1 MSRPHPGRIFL
12 IGKVILD
19 DCTLLRER
27 TRTYSY
33 LGRADCIETDS
44 TFATPPLRGLFIY
57 TVEENATP
65 VSNSPYHIVAKVRST
80 FVIDFWLIL
89 YTQIIGFRP
98 DHDIADHTRHYDDLQ
113 ITAQIL
119 TVCTMHPISDFA
131 CFLLASSQQIDSTR
145 STIPNTESDPS
156 VLISASGYVS
166 FVNRDNPSFTL
177 HCSQT
182 LPIGDAQ
189 DDIAIRCFNPSSFSD
204 AHSRH
209 HLPTRSSIVKVKGA
223 LKSCKRVCLI
233 DSIPTTQLTITLHYL
248 LPDTAYG
255 I

>member
-80 FVIDFWLIL
+80 FVIDF
-89 YTQIIGFRP
+89 
-98 DHDIADHTRHYDDLQ
+98 
-113 ITAQIL
+113 
-119 TVCTMHPISDFA
+119 
-131 CFLLASSQQIDSTR
+131 
-145 STIPNTESDPS
+145 
-156 VLISASGYVS
+156 
-166 FVNRDNPSFTL
+166 
-177 HCSQT
+177 
-182 LPIGDAQ
+182 
-189 DDIAIRCFNPSSFSD
+189 
-204 AHSRH
+204 
-209 HLPTRSSIVKVKGA
+209 
-223 LKSCKRVCLI
+223 
-233 DSIPTTQLTITLHYL
+233 
-248 LPDTAYG
+248 
-255 I
+255 